1 MGKENKADEGPEAL
15 GALFII
21 VARLNLYTKS
31 YDCEGGRGGRIA
43 RAITRWR
50 CTAREPVFTML
61 VVATS
66 MASCS
71 CARCSVPFGIY
82 VASFALDLGAR
93 SSQVLA
99 EHGGIQMKTRAVARC
114 GAAGV
119 LTHEIGRSSA
129 STSPRRTRPASLF
142 CTNIVLSVSKKRD

>member
-1 MGKENKADEGPEAL
+1 MGKENKADEGSEAL
-15 GALFII
+15 GAPFII
-21 VARLNLYTKS
+21 VARLDLYTKS
-31 YDCEGGRGGRIA
+31 HDCEGGRGGRIA
-43 RAITRWR
+43 RASTRWR

-99 EHGGIQMKTRAVARC
+99 EHGGIEMKTRAVARC

-129 STSPRRTRPASLF
+129 STSPRRTRPASLL